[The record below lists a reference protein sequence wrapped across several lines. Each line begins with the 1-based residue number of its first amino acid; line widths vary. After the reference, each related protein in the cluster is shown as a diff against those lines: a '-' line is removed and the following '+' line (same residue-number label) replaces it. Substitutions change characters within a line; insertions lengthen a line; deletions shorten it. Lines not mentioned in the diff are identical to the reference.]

1 MKIDIYSI
9 MIMAISIMFV
19 LITFYLWLKYG
30 KEDNDMEVI
39 EEFYP
44 PKECNSLET
53 GYIYKRYIDKKDV
66 VSLLIYLA
74 NKGYLKIEQTTDQ
87 GIFKKSKG
95 FRIIKIKEYEG
106 NNEIEKIFLEE
117 LFFHSDNSVTG
128 LQLKDNF
135 EKATEKV
142 KKIISDNKENKEK
155 FFLPR
160 PKKVI
165 KNLTAMILLMY
176 ALITI
181 KPIIEFYG
189 IIFGWILALFQMII
203 TIIGFVFLFISIWG
217 NGPKT
222 TKIVLAIFGNICI
235 IPTLINIIWPA
246 LLANKNN
253 FKLVIAYHTQGKEI
267 YWQFANFNPPNSFY
281 IGTQFA
287 KSSGY
292 KLTDTPYNSSFA
304 GYKDWFIQDYNKP
317 GYTIEAGIGES
328 PLPIS
333 QFDEIYRDNIGI
345 LILGAVL

>member
-142 KKIISDNKENKEK
+142 KKIISDNNWYIKDYEM
-155 FFLPR
+155 
-160 PKKVI
+160 VI
-165 KNLTAMILLMY
+165 T
-176 ALITI
+176 
-181 KPIIEFYG
+181 
-189 IIFGWILALFQMII
+189 
-203 TIIGFVFLFISIWG
+203 V
-217 NGPKT
+217 NGRQ
-222 TKIVLAIFGNICI
+222 
-235 IPTLINIIWPA
+235 
-246 LLANKNN
+246 
-253 FKLVIAYHTQGKEI
+253 TQKAG
-267 YWQFANFNPPNSFY
+267 
-281 IGTQFA
+281 G
-287 KSSGY
+287 SSEY
-292 KLTDTPYNSSFA
+292 
-304 GYKDWFIQDYNKP
+304 
-317 GYTIEAGIGES
+317 EVES
-328 PLPIS
+328 PVQVSIDL
-333 QFDEIYRDNIGI
+333 DEFREKGIKFNNAYFNIH
-345 LILGAVL
+345 

>member
-142 KKIISDNKENKEK
+142 KKIISDNK
-155 FFLPR
+155 
-160 PKKVI
+160 
-165 KNLTAMILLMY
+165 
-176 ALITI
+176 
-181 KPIIEFYG
+181 
-189 IIFGWILALFQMII
+189 
-203 TIIGFVFLFISIWG
+203 
-217 NGPKT
+217 
-222 TKIVLAIFGNICI
+222 
-235 IPTLINIIWPA
+235 
-246 LLANKNN
+246 
-253 FKLVIAYHTQGKEI
+253 
-267 YWQFANFNPPNSFY
+267 
-281 IGTQFA
+281 
-287 KSSGY
+287 
-292 KLTDTPYNSSFA
+292 
-304 GYKDWFIQDYNKP
+304 
-317 GYTIEAGIGES
+317 
-328 PLPIS
+328 
-333 QFDEIYRDNIGI
+333 
-345 LILGAVL
+345 